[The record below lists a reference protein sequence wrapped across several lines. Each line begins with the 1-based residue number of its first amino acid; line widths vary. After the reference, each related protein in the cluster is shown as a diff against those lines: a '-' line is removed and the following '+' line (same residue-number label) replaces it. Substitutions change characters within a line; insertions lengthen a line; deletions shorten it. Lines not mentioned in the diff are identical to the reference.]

1 MMMEEE
7 NKKTPTQKSKSQLSE
22 MYYEIKV
29 QGYLDRLWAQW
40 FEGMTLTN
48 IQNGES
54 GVACTMIS
62 GLVADQA
69 ALHGLLIKIRDL
81 NLTLISV
88 RRINPGTNTSE
99 EVSVK

>member
-1 MMMEEE
+1 MMEEE
-7 NKKTPTQKSKSQLSE
+7 NKKTPAQKSRSQISE

-29 QGYLDRLWAQW
+29 QGHLDRLWAQW

-48 IQNGES
+48 IENGES

-62 GLVADQA
+62 GLVADQS

-88 RRINPGTNTSE
+88 RRIIPGTNTSE